1 MTLNMMLDNAAPEAI
16 AGALTQQ
23 HPGLFFLLSL
33 KITPLTDKNITSVL
47 QAPYTERLFSLWLGI
62 SIAVR

>member
-23 HPGLFFLLSL
+23 HPGLFFTMVEQASVA
-33 KITPLTDKNITSVL
+33 ISLTDASAGSSTPTRRFAARPAIRWRNC
-47 QAPYTERLFSLWLGI
+47 
-62 SIAVR
+62 

>member
-23 HPGLFFLLSL
+23 HPGLFFTMVEQASVA
-33 KITPLTDKNITSVL
+33 ISSPTP
-47 QAPYTERLFSLWLGI
+47 APGSSTPTRRFAARPAIRW
-62 SIAVR
+62 RNC